1 MCSQQGTAEPPP
13 IATSN
18 KGFVLD
24 SLGVIDTAWDDVEKE
39 ATKFMVAA
47 YGGLGVTM
55 SECRKRLWAQKTAK
69 SCGAPKLCSLPPT
82 TEAFMQ
88 NLKRAHLQ
96 VAQWYAAL
104 ESDPPPH
111 DPRDYGWKAD
121 DINKLLSATT
131 VAEGDCLAPD
141 CVLNVIRCGCDSES
155 SCKRGTCGCTCH
167 QISCAIVCAS
177 GSGLSCLNK

>member
-1 MCSQQGTAEPPP
+1 MGV
-13 IATSN
+13 
-18 KGFVLD
+18 VLD

-47 YGGLGVTM
+47 YGGSSVTM
-55 SECRKRLWAQKTAK
+55 SERHKRLWAKKTAK

-104 ESDPPPH
+104 ESDPPAH
-111 DPRDYGWKAD
+111 NPRDYGWKAD

-131 VAEGDCLAPD
+131 VTEGVCLAPD

-155 SCKRGTCGCTCH
+155 SCKGGYTGR
-167 QISCAIVCAS
+167 QIP
-177 GSGLSCLNK
+177 